1 MQSALDKLTQN
12 NKKNEEKKKDD
23 AKKREE
29 KDKKPDQQKIIEAK
43 KNQPMTNNVMLLQ
56 KALLGFN
63 KAHLANQLE
72 LEQKREQF
80 EEQFAHEEMQNKDNL
95 SRAILQNQQ
104 EKMQTAYTEA
114 DREYEQ
120 RIAEYIQ
127 KMFQE
132 EQELAQKTLENLKQL
147 QEDRKKGLVPN
158 DLIFK
163 LQQESSTATKQYN
176 NFKENIKQMNKKI
189 DKDYKELKKTG
200 QLDNLTD
207 KKDEKKKDEK
217 IKNKDTKTMNIRGV
231 ADNTDSQISQG
242 QLKSFNNSKL
252 KEEQPSLRIG

>member
-1 MQSALDKLTQN
+1 MPSAVDKLVKD

-23 AKKREE
+23 AKKNEE
-29 KDKKPDQQKIIEAK
+29 KEKTPDPEKVLEAK
-43 KNQPMTNNVMLLQ
+43 KNQPITNNVRLLQ
-56 KALLGFN
+56 KALLGKN
-63 KAHLANQLE
+63 KAHLANMLE
-72 LEQKREQF
+72 LEQKRERF
-80 EEQFAHEEMQNKDNL
+80 DEQFAHEDMQNRDNL

-114 DREYEQ
+114 DREYDQ

-163 LQQESSTATKQYN
+163 LQQESGAATKKYN
-176 NFKENIKQMNKKI
+176 DFKENIKQMNKKI

-200 QLDNLTD
+200 QLDKLKD
-207 KKDEKKKDEK
+207 KKEDKKKDKKEEK
-217 IKNKDTKTMNIRGV
+217 QNKKTLDISGLQDSAN
-231 ADNTDSQISQG
+231 SQISSG
-242 QLKSFNNSKL
+242 ALKKFNNL
-252 KEEQPSLRIG
+252 QEERSSLRIG

>member
-1 MQSALDKLTQN
+1 MSSAIDKLVKN
-12 NKKNEEKKKDD
+12 NKKNEEKEKDD
-23 AKKREE
+23 TKKNEE
-29 KDKKPDQQKIIEAK
+29 KDKKIDPEKVLEAK
-43 KNQPMTNNVMLLQ
+43 KKQPMINNVMLLQ
-56 KALLGFN
+56 KAFLGFN
-63 KAHLANQLE
+63 KAHLSNQLE

-104 EKMQTAYTEA
+104 EKIQMAQTEA
-114 DREYEQ
+114 DRDYEQ

-147 QEDRKKGLVPN
+147 QEDRKKGLVTY

-163 LQQESSTATKQYN
+163 LQQESGAATKKYN
-176 NFKENIKQMNKKI
+176 DFKENIKKTNEKI
-189 DKDYKELKKTG
+189 DKDYKDLKKSG
-200 QLDNLTD
+200 QLDKLTD

-217 IKNKDTKTMNIRGV
+217 VKNKDTKTMNIRGV

-252 KEEQPSLRIG
+252 QKEQPSLRIG

>member
-12 NKKNEEKKKDD
+12 NKKNEEKEKDD
-23 AKKREE
+23 AKKNEE
-29 KDKKPDQQKIIEAK
+29 KDKKIDPEKVLEAK
-43 KNQPMTNNVMLLQ
+43 KKQPMMNNVMPLQ
-56 KALLGFN
+56 KALLGKN
-63 KAHLANQLE
+63 KAHLANMLE

-80 EEQFAHEEMQNKDNL
+80 DEQFAHEDMQNKDNL

-163 LQQESSTATKQYN
+163 LQQESGTATKKYN
-176 NFKENIKQMNKKI
+176 DFKENIKQMNKKI

-200 QLDNLTD
+200 QLDKLKD
-207 KKDEKKKDEK
+207 KKDDKKKDKKEEK
-217 IKNKDTKTMNIRGV
+217 QDKKPMNISGITNSV
-231 ADNTDSQISQG
+231 NTSINQG

-252 KEEQPSLRIG
+252 KEEQSSLRIG